1 MKKTNFLMMYDIS
14 TTDGSQDSSQRKG
27 GEWKR
32 SEYRLTKEQKETEAK
47 LIRGKRKRISYVKSH
62 HIPFFNDVKLN

>member
-1 MKKTNFLMMYDIS
+1 MYYIF

-32 SEYRLTKEQKETEAK
+32 PEYRLTKEQKEAEAK
-47 LIRGKRKRISYVKSH
+47 FIRGKE
-62 HIPFFNDVKLN
+62 